1 MNDLLSRIILD
12 STRAQPEVSPADLL
26 GCHTFSAM
34 NTRILL
40 FSRAW
45 ECGELLCEAEKVFHD
60 VEERFSRFRPS
71 SELSRLNGMSGRS
84 VTVSPEM
91 FDLLDLCVRFHRF
104 SGGLFDPAILP
115 DLESAGYDR
124 SFELVDTRASPR
136 SPTPGSGSIADLA
149 LNRDRLTVQA
159 PPAVRLDLGG
169 IGKGYAVDRAARVL
183 TPLVDFLVDAGGDIF
198 ASGHGPD
205 GDGWVVAV
213 ANPLNEDENLDV
225 VRLRDQ
231 ALATSTVA
239 RRRWQRGDRWLHH
252 LIDPRTGEPAQS
264 DSLSVSVIAPS
275 AVEADVFAK
284 VALLLG
290 SEEGKRFIDEQGAHA
305 LFVGSDGS
313 CQATSGWPGG

>member
-1 MNDLLSRIILD
+1 LD
-12 STRAQPEVSPADLL
+12 STSAQPAVSPADLL

-34 NTRILL
+34 NTGILL

-45 ECGELLCEAEKVFHD
+45 DSAELLCEADQVFHD
-60 VEERFSRFRPS
+60 AEERFSRFRPS
-71 SELSRLNGMSGRS
+71 SELSRLNDMSGRS

-124 SFELVDTRASPR
+124 SFELVAADTGAGPPN
-136 SPTPGSGSIADLA
+136 PTPRSGSIADLA

-225 VRLRDQ
+225 VRLRGQ

-239 RRRWQRGDRWLHH
+239 RRRWQRDGRWLHH
-252 LIDPRTGEPAQS
+252 LIDPRTGEPALS

-290 SEEGKRFIDEQGAHA
+290 SEKGKRFIDAKGAHA
-305 LFVGSDGS
+305 LFVGPDGS
-313 CQATSGWPGG
+313 CQATTEWPGGRG

>member
-1 MNDLLSRIILD
+1 MD
-12 STRAQPEVSPADLL
+12 STSAQPAVSPADLL

-91 FDLLDLCVRFHRF
+91 FDLLHLCRRFHLL

-115 DLESAGYDR
+115 ALESAGYDR
-124 SFELVDTRASPR
+124 SFELVDTRAGPR
-136 SPTPGSGSIADLA
+136 SPTPRSGSIADLA
-149 LNRDRLTVQA
+149 LDRVRRTVQA
-159 PPAVRLDLGG
+159 PRAVRLDLGG
-169 IGKGYAVDRAARVL
+169 IGKGYAVDRAAQAL
-183 TPLVDFLVDAGGDIF
+183 APAADFLVDAGGDIF

>member
-1 MNDLLSRIILD
+1 LD
-12 STRAQPEVSPADLL
+12 STSAQPAVSPADLL
-26 GCHTFSAM
+26 GCHAFSAM

-45 ECGELLCEAEKVFHD
+45 ESGELLCEAEQVFHG

-71 SELSRLNGMSGRS
+71 SELSHLNAMSGRS
-84 VTVSPEM
+84 VTVSLEM
-91 FDLLDLCVRFHRF
+91 FDLLHLCRRFHLL

-115 DLESAGYDR
+115 ALESAGYDR
-124 SFELVDTRASPR
+124 SFELVAADTRAGPR
-136 SPTPGSGSIADLA
+136 NPPTGSGSIADLA
-149 LNRDRLTVQA
+149 LDRGQMTVQA

-169 IGKGYAVDRAARVL
+169 IGKGYAVNRAARAL
-183 TPLVDFLVDAGGDIF
+183 APLGDFLVDAGGDIF

-225 VRLRDQ
+225 VRLRGE

-239 RRRWQRGDRWLHH
+239 RRRWQRDGRWLHH
-252 LIDPRTGEPAQS
+252 LIDPRTGEPALS

-290 SEEGKRFIDEQGAHA
+290 SEEGKRFIDAQGAHA

-313 CQATSGWPGG
+313 CQATTGWPGG

>member
-1 MNDLLSRIILD
+1 MD
-12 STRAQPEVSPADLL
+12 STSAQPAVRPADLL
-26 GCHTFSAM
+26 GCHTVFAM

-45 ECGELLCEAEKVFHD
+45 DSADLLCEAEQVFHD
-60 VEERFSRFRPS
+60 VQERFSRFHPS
-71 SELSRLNGMSGRS
+71 SELSRLNEMSGRS

-91 FDLLDLCVRFHRF
+91 FDLLHRCRRFHLL

-124 SFELVDTRASPR
+124 SFELMAADAGAGATNPPPR
-136 SPTPGSGSIADLA
+136 SGSIADVA
-149 LNRDRLTVQA
+149 LDRGQMTVQA

-169 IGKGYAVDRAARVL
+169 IGKGYAVDRAAL
-183 TPLVDFLVDAGGDIF
+183 ELAPAVDFLIDAGGDIF

-213 ANPLNEDENLDV
+213 ANPLNEDEDLDV
-225 VRLRDQ
+225 VRLHGQ

-239 RRRWQRGDRWLHH
+239 RRRWQRDGRWLHH
-252 LIDPRTGEPAQS
+252 LIDPRTGEPALS
-264 DSLSVSVIAPS
+264 DALSVSVMAPS

-290 SEEGKRFIDEQGAHA
+290 SEKGKRFIDAQGAHA
-305 LFVGSDGS
+305 LFVGTDGS
-313 CQATSGWPGG
+313 CQATSEWPGGRGG